1 MLIFGTEGFW
11 KFLNNEI
18 VMNIVLPYYENND
31 IEGAVQ
37 KLKETVLYIYKMKI
51 RKYIDNIIV
60 FILFF
65 K

>member
-1 MLIFGTEGFW
+1 
-11 KFLNNEI
+11 
-18 VMNIVLPYYENND
+18 MNIVLPYYDNND
-31 IEGAVQ
+31 IEGAIQ